1 MPTSL
6 NQKFAP
12 TLADL
17 LSLDD
22 LPAPLDVGGALA
34 ADVLDHL
41 YYQNYRFTRTPH
53 GDQGFYNLDVFVYR
67 TVTLFKVAGTDLA
80 VVLNPADDTG
90 AASGTSFA
98 VSASYRLDVLKYVP
112 DFDIAGFDF
121 SLASILDLLS
131 TVFHVAD
138 AALVRA
144 TIETFIGDLEKPP
157 ANTDPLQSFVDTYNA
172 SYAPQVTAF
181 TDLEDAVDQIV
192 AHHDV
197 AEVVLN
203 EYVAGDYE
211 NLRAILQ
218 LLVGDVSY
226 ASLLAMITPQV
237 RASIRGIALAIE
249 FPRELLQPLDA
260 DGNVVE
266 APALA
271 RLVFEAGDLT
281 FDSATGIAFDPE
293 ASFSLAKAGILNTGL
308 TLEVSNLRLFL
319 TPGQNFYKGS
329 DETQGYADFTG
340 VYIGDATIGL
350 PTFWKKDD
358 GASTAEIKGWNI
370 LVGTGGFS
378 GTVALAATSEEA
390 PLLSTTLGGDDG
402 FRLTLDAFDLTFE
415 QNAVVAS
422 NIHGSLTIPGFDDP
436 QGDPAEIDVDVA
448 LGQGGFEVTA
458 SSDTALKLI
467 FPDILTIEITSLS
480 IGSVDDRWYVE
491 ISGSL
496 EITAAVPGIGGTLL
510 PDSIELQKLRIYT
523 DGTIELEGGSIILS
537 TAMTLNAG
545 PARISVT
552 AIHFGSL
559 EQEHEGKLRKYA
571 YFGFDGGLSLDPGGV
586 DARGD
591 GIKLFFTT
599 DQRGD
604 AGLSLHV
611 FLKIESIAIDV
622 TIPGGP
628 RRKTA
633 CCSRNLSM
641 KNPEPDAP
649 GSAAGTEY
657 SGGVAFSVPPVQ
669 IGGSAGMRLN
679 PALPTFLID
688 VGLSSPSRCR
698 WGRPAWGSTACAG

>member
-144 TIETFIGDLEKPP
+144 TIETFIGDLENPP

-491 ISGSL
+491 IS
-496 EITAAVPGIGGTLL
+496 AASRSP
-510 PDSIELQKLRIYT
+510 
-523 DGTIELEGGSIILS
+523 
-537 TAMTLNAG
+537 
-545 PARISVT
+545 
-552 AIHFGSL
+552 
-559 EQEHEGKLRKYA
+559 
-571 YFGFDGGLSLDPGGV
+571 
-586 DARGD
+586 
-591 GIKLFFTT
+591 
-599 DQRGD
+599 
-604 AGLSLHV
+604 
-611 FLKIESIAIDV
+611 
-622 TIPGGP
+622 P
-628 RRKTA
+628 RCRA
-633 CCSRNLSM
+633 
-641 KNPEPDAP
+641 
-649 GSAAGTEY
+649 
-657 SGGVAFSVPPVQ
+657 
-669 IGGSAGMRLN
+669 SAGRCCRT
-679 PALPTFLID
+679 ASSSRSCASTPTAR
-688 VGLSSPSRCR
+688 SSSRAAASSCPPR
-698 WGRPAWGSTACAG
+698 